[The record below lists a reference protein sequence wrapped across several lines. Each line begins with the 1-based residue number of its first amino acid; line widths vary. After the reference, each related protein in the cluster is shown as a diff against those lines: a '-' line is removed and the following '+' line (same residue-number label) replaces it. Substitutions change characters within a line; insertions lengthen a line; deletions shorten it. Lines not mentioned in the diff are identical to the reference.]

1 MRQIP
6 DAETIAMVYNLLH
19 YEGLFVGASSAL
31 NMVGAV
37 KTAEAVGKGNTVGEQ
52 SVVPIDGCP
61 GRRNSEVL
69 RNILFFLS
77 DHERCGESFSLG
89 PPPTS
94 LSMLISS
101 HAVVVVVCFS
111 TYVYAC
117 LTPTSAPRFWLM
129 CCTSVGAVRWGCQV
143 PEPAVQQDV
152 ADGEGA
158 VREHPG
164 RVPLPR
170 LPRLD

>member
-69 RNILFFLS
+69 QSEHFVFFVGSREVWRGFFFGAATDIVVDVDIVSCRSCCGLFFHLCVRVS
-77 DHERCGESFSLG
+77 NPNLCPSFLANVLHQCRCCAMGLPG
-89 PPPTS
+89 TR
-94 LSMLISS
+94 
-101 HAVVVVVCFS
+101 AGC
-111 TYVYAC
+111 
-117 LTPTSAPRFWLM
+117 SARR
-129 CCTSVGAVRWGCQV
+129 G
-143 PEPAVQQDV
+143 
-152 ADGEGA
+152 
-158 VREHPG
+158 
-164 RVPLPR
+164 
-170 LPRLD
+170 